1 MRSHARTAGRAAR
14 TAAALCVIVLGG
26 ALAACTSARQVSFKS
41 ITFEKA
47 PRDIVFKSCV
57 DVVSSHYYSTK
68 ISADPAS
75 GLIET
80 DPVEES
86 VGKDIL
92 HQQVYV
98 RVDAA
103 PNGEV
108 LVELMATLAKLEVN
122 PSNTPAA
129 AWRVFASD
137 VLVEGRL
144 LDEISGRVLS
154 LAADARVIASTIPKE
169 ARPR

>member
-1 MRSHARTAGRAAR
+1 MNRDMERLARPSRATAWLLILM
-14 TAAALCVIVLGG
+14 TAVATT
-26 ALAACTSARQVSFKS
+26 ACSSVRQVSFKS

-47 PRDIVFKSCV
+47 PRDVVFNACREVVTTHYFSTRIRV
-57 DVVSSHYYSTK
+57 DAT
-68 ISADPAS
+68 A

-80 DPVEES
+80 DPVEEA
-86 VGKDIL
+86 VGRDAL

-98 RVDAA
+98 KVEAA

-108 LVELMATLAKLEVN
+108 MVELLATLAKLEVD
-122 PSNTPAA
+122 PARSPPA
-129 AWRVFASD
+129 EWRVYASD
-137 VLVEGRL
+137 VVVEGRL

-169 ARPR
+169 ARER

>member
-1 MRSHARTAGRAAR
+1 MSSRRRSVKDAAR
-14 TAAALCVIVLGG
+14 FVAILVFA
-26 ALAACTSARQVSFKS
+26 ALAACTSAREVSFKS

-47 PRDIVFKSCV
+47 PRDLVFGACR
-57 DVVSSHYYSTK
+57 DVVSAHYYSAW
-68 ISADPAS
+68 IHADPTS

-86 VGKDIL
+86 VGKEIL

-108 LVELMATLAKLEVN
+108 LVELMATLARLEVD
-122 PSNTPAA
+122 PAKTPAA

-154 LAADARVIASTIPKE
+154 LAADARVVASTIPKE
-169 ARPR
+169 ARSR